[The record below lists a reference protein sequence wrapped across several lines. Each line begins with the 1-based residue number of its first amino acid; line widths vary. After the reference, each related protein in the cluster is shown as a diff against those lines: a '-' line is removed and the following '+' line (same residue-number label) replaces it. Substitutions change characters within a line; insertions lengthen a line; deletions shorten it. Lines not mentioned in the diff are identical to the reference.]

1 MKRIVAI
8 SCFGIIGM
16 LGITC
21 LLAMNNSNENTEKIT
36 TAIEEKAPTNG
47 ETKETIINNY
57 ETTNNYETHNH
68 YEEVTK
74 EVNEEEVKEMV
85 HDAYFEER
93 VKEAEETS
101 NQLTYKELQALIY
114 DGSKNAPTNSSSS
127 NDNLYPNLSTDNNSS
142 TNGGFRSVLQC
153 EVCEKTG
160 TELEVWYDVNN
171 IKHYTCKDKCTNG
184 LDVLYGR

>member
-8 SCFGIIGM
+8 SCFGVIGM

-21 LLAMNNSNENTEKIT
+21 LLAMNNSNKNTEKIT
-36 TAIEEKAPTNG
+36 TTIEEKAPINS
-47 ETKETIINNY
+47 ETKETVINNY

-68 YEEVTK
+68 YE

-101 NQLTYKELQALIY
+101 NQLTYEELQALIY
-114 DGSKNAPTNSSSS
+114 DGNEVDENAPTNSSSS
-127 NDNLYPNLSTDNNSS
+127 T
-142 TNGGFRSVLQC
+142 GFRSVLQC

-171 IKHYTCKDKCTNG
+171 VKHYTCKEKCTNG

>member
-8 SCFGIIGM
+8 SCFGVIGM

-36 TAIEEKAPTNG
+36 TAIEEKAPING
-47 ETKETIINNY
+47 GTKETVINNY

-74 EVNEEEVKEMV
+74 EVDEEEVKEMV

-101 NQLTYKELQALIY
+101 NQLTYEELQALIY
-114 DGSKNAPTNSSSS
+114 DANEVSENAPTNSV
-127 NDNLYPNLSTDNNSS
+127 DNN
-142 TNGGFRSVLQC
+142 TGFRSVLQC

>member
-8 SCFGIIGM
+8 SCLGVIGM

-36 TAIEEKAPTNG
+36 TAIEEKAPING
-47 ETKETIINNY
+47 ETKETVINNY

-74 EVNEEEVKEMV
+74 EVVETVDEEEVKEMV

-101 NQLTYKELQALIY
+101 NQLTYEELQALIY
-114 DGSKNAPTNSSSS
+114 DGNEVSENSPTNSV
-127 NDNLYPNLSTDNNSS
+127 N
-142 TNGGFRSVLQC
+142 TNTGFRSVLQC
-153 EVCEKTG
+153 EVCEQTG

-171 IKHYTCKDKCTNG
+171 IKHYTCKNKCTNG